1 MSQNRRKFLSTA
13 FLTAGTLGLG
23 GKVLASNSV
32 NQYDINLPK
41 SIEDLAPMKEGVV
54 PITVEERKQRIAKAQ
69 SIMEKEKM
77 NVLGLVGLILGI
89 IAALLSFVPCV
100 GMWAVVPGFIG
111 IIMSAIG
118 LKHVKKG
125 MAIAGLICS
134 LVGTSIGV
142 WQWYTLNQLSK
153 ELNEEMIKM
162 D

>member
-1 MSQNRRKFLSTA
+1 
-13 FLTAGTLGLG
+13 
-23 GKVLASNSV
+23 
-32 NQYDINLPK
+32 
-41 SIEDLAPMKEGVV
+41 
-54 PITVEERKQRIAKAQ
+54 
-69 SIMEKEKM
+69 MEKEKM

-100 GMWAVVPGFIG
+100 GMWAIVPGFIG

-142 WQWYTLNQLSK
+142 YWYYTLNQLSK

>member
-1 MSQNRRKFLSTA
+1 
-13 FLTAGTLGLG
+13 
-23 GKVLASNSV
+23 
-32 NQYDINLPK
+32 
-41 SIEDLAPMKEGVV
+41 
-54 PITVEERKQRIAKAQ
+54 
-69 SIMEKEKM
+69 MEKEKM

-100 GMWAVVPGFIG
+100 GMWAIVPGFIG

>member
-1 MSQNRRKFLSTA
+1 
-13 FLTAGTLGLG
+13 
-23 GKVLASNSV
+23 
-32 NQYDINLPK
+32 
-41 SIEDLAPMKEGVV
+41 
-54 PITVEERKQRIAKAQ
+54 
-69 SIMEKEKM
+69 MEKEKM

-142 WQWYTLNQLSK
+142 YQWYVMNQASK
-153 ELNEEMIKM
+153 ILNEEMMKM

>member
-1 MSQNRRKFLSTA
+1 
-13 FLTAGTLGLG
+13 
-23 GKVLASNSV
+23 
-32 NQYDINLPK
+32 
-41 SIEDLAPMKEGVV
+41 
-54 PITVEERKQRIAKAQ
+54 
-69 SIMEKEKM
+69 M

-142 WQWYTLNQLSK
+142 WQWYKLNQFSN